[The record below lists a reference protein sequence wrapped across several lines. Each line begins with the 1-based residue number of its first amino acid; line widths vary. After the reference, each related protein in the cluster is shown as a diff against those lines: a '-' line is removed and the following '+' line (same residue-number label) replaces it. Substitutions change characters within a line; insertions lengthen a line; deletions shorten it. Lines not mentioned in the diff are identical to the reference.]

1 MITLSKRLAASAAF
15 VTKGSRVA
23 DVGCDHAYTSI
34 YLVQSG
40 TARSCIAMDI
50 KEGPLSKAKENIRR
64 YGCGEQ
70 IETRLSDGLLKLLP
84 GEADTILI
92 SGMGGILIQKIL
104 AESAETVAG
113 VKELILQPQSEQEG
127 VRRFL
132 HGIGFEIAGET
143 MLCEDGKYYVSMY
156 AVNAMEKQPD
166 VYPRKIDYV
175 FGRLLLEK
183 KDRCLLTYL
192 ENRRKKYEEVISVM
206 NRHGRTEEDADYRE
220 LKKKLSEIGEAL
232 DCFDG
237 W

>member
-34 YLVQSG
+34 YLVQSQ
-40 TARSCIAMDI
+40 TAQSCIAMDI

-70 IETRLSDGLLKLLP
+70 IETRLSDGLSGLLP
-84 GEADTILI
+84 GEADSILI

-104 AESAETVAG
+104 AASAETVAEA
-113 VKELILQPQSEQEG
+113 KELILQPQSEQEG

-143 MLCEDGKYYVSMY
+143 MLCEDGKYYVSMH
-156 AVNAMEKQPD
+156 AVNIGRKCEP
-166 VYPRKIDYV
+166 YPRKIDYV
-175 FGRLLLEK
+175 FGKLLLEQR
-183 KDRCLLTYL
+183 DPCLFSYL
-192 ENRRKKYEEVISVM
+192 ENRQKKYEEVVLVM
-206 NRHGRTEEDADYRE
+206 DRHGRTEEDEDYRE

-232 DCFDG
+232 DCFSAC
-237 W
+237 